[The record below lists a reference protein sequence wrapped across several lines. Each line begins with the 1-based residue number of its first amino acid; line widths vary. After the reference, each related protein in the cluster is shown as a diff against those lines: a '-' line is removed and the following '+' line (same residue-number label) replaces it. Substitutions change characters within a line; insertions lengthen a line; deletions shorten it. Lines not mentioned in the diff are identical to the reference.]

1 MNVSVI
7 NGEVVFKPIK
17 ITVAWDPG
25 RRKVV
30 YDICADYKEE
40 ESGQAG
46 RYVTSC
52 RQSALKKLLFLDE
65 REQMIGLH
73 QEIRNNWKKKK
84 MKLLA
89 CSPFSSKVEYIYW
102 KSDLKKINKCKF
114 SMVHYT
120 EIN

>member
-84 MKLLA
+84 ENEASLLA

-102 KSDLKKINKCKF
+102 KSDFKKNK
-114 SMVHYT
+114 
-120 EIN
+120 

>member
-7 NGEVVFKPIK
+7 NDEVVFKPIK

-46 RYVTSC
+46 RCVTSC

-65 REQMIGLH
+65 REQMIGLL
-73 QEIRNNWKKKK
+73 QETRNNWNKKKWS
-84 MKLLA
+84 LL
-89 CSPFSSKVEYIYW
+89 PTMLTLFP
-102 KSDLKKINKCKF
+102 
-114 SMVHYT
+114 
-120 EIN
+120 

>member
-1 MNVSVI
+1 M
-7 NGEVVFKPIK
+7 
-17 ITVAWDPG
+17 
-25 RRKVV
+25 V

-73 QEIRNNWKKKK
+73 QEIRNN
-84 MKLLA
+84 
-89 CSPFSSKVEYIYW
+89 
-102 KSDLKKINKCKF
+102 
-114 SMVHYT
+114 
-120 EIN
+120 